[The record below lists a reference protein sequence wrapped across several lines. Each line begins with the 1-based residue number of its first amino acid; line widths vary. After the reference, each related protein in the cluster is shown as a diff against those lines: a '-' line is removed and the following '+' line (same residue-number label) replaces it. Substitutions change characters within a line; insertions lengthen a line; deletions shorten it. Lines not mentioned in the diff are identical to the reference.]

1 MEKNQKNERKLRP
14 PNSLVPNY
22 IISESSSDFTASEGD
37 PDYNGN
43 GSMEREEEKRS
54 GEYFTATGSTLSSCH
69 DEQSRDWPLPFPTQ
83 IPEKSSEEVEKD
95 EAPVEGEAPVES
107 GQGAAG
113 VALLAVEDEAA
124 GDDLD
129 YLSSLEPDPNAEVEV
144 PSKEALRFLDLDH
157 DALLTGRNL
166 TKNTLNVISN
176 AHAS

>member
-1 MEKNQKNERKLRP
+1 MKKNQKNERKLRP

-37 PDYNGN
+37 PDYNAN
-43 GSMEREEEKRS
+43 GSMERREEEKRS

-83 IPEKSSEEVEKD
+83 IPEKESEEGEKD
-95 EAPVEGEAPVES
+95 EAPVES

-113 VALLAVEDEAA
+113 VALLAVED

-129 YLSSLEPDPNAEVEV
+129 FLSSLEPDPNAEVEV

-176 AHAS
+176 AHAA